1 MKFEKII
8 AKIHFLSLSIPFKK
22 GARVQEQENQ
32 ENIPTQDCDT
42 QESCDSTQENM
53 ESKDYADLQAQIA
66 ELKEQNMRTYADF
79 ENTKKRLIRD
89 KDQALEYAYEKIA
102 KDLLPSLD
110 TLEIALKSIQDS
122 KVKGENQE
130 EILDKIQE
138 GIALTL
144 DNLLKTLAKHG
155 IEPIL
160 TEGGFDPNFHDA
172 IMQVQSEEHESGEI
186 VAEMQKGYK
195 YKERVLRPSMV
206 SIAK

>member
-1 MKFEKII
+1 M
-8 AKIHFLSLSIPFKK
+8 
-22 GARVQEQENQ
+22 QEEQNENQ
-32 ENIPTQDCDT
+32 SFDDS
-42 QESCDSTQENM
+42 QEKSELQEETIEEADSKE
-53 ESKDYADLQAQIA
+53 ALQLQIN
-66 ELKEQNMRTYADF
+66 ELKDQYMRAYADF

-110 TLEIALKSIQDS
+110 TLEIALKTICDS
-122 KVKGENQE
+122 KEKSENQN
-130 EILDKIQE
+130 EILSKIEE

-172 IMQVQSEEHESGEI
+172 IMQVQSEEHQSGEI

>member
-1 MKFEKII
+1 M
-8 AKIHFLSLSIPFKK
+8 
-22 GARVQEQENQ
+22 QEEQNENQ
-32 ENIPTQDCDT
+32 AFDDS
-42 QESCDSTQENM
+42 QEMSALQEETTEEET
-53 ESKDYADLQAQIA
+53 ESKEALQAQIA
-66 ELKEQNMRTYADF
+66 ELKEQYVRAYADF

-102 KDLLPSLD
+102 KDLLPSID

-122 KVKGENQE
+122 KDKGENHE
-130 EILDKIQE
+130 EILSKIQE

-172 IMQVQSEEHESGEI
+172 IMQVQSEEHKSGEI

>member
-1 MKFEKII
+1 M
-8 AKIHFLSLSIPFKK
+8 
-22 GARVQEQENQ
+22 QEEQNENQ
-32 ENIPTQDCDT
+32 AFDDS
-42 QESCDSTQENM
+42 QEMSALQEETTEEET
-53 ESKDYADLQAQIA
+53 ESKEALQGQIA
-66 ELKEQNMRTYADF
+66 ELKEQYVRAYADF

-172 IMQVQSEEHESGEI
+172 IMQVQSEEHKSGEI

>member
-1 MKFEKII
+1 M
-8 AKIHFLSLSIPFKK
+8 
-22 GARVQEQENQ
+22 QEEQNENQ
-32 ENIPTQDCDT
+32 AFDDS
-42 QESCDSTQENM
+42 QEMSALQEETTEEKA
-53 ESKDYADLQAQIA
+53 ESKEALQAQID
-66 ELKEQNMRTYADF
+66 ELKEQYVRAYADF

-122 KVKGENQE
+122 KVKGENLE

>member
-1 MKFEKII
+1 M
-8 AKIHFLSLSIPFKK
+8 
-22 GARVQEQENQ
+22 QEEQNENQ
-32 ENIPTQDCDT
+32 AFDDS
-42 QESCDSTQENM
+42 QEMSALQEETTEEET
-53 ESKDYADLQAQIA
+53 ESKEALQAQIA
-66 ELKEQNMRTYADF
+66 ELKEQYVRAYADF

-122 KVKGENQE
+122 KEKGENQE

>member
-1 MKFEKII
+1 M
-8 AKIHFLSLSIPFKK
+8 
-22 GARVQEQENQ
+22 QEEQNENQ
-32 ENIPTQDCDT
+32 AFDDS
-42 QESCDSTQENM
+42 QEMSALQEETAEEKA
-53 ESKDYADLQAQIA
+53 ESKEALQAQVA
-66 ELKEQNMRTYADF
+66 ELKEQYVRAYADF

-122 KVKGENQE
+122 KAKGENQE

-144 DNLLKTLAKHG
+144 ENLLKTLAKHG

>member
-1 MKFEKII
+1 M
-8 AKIHFLSLSIPFKK
+8 
-22 GARVQEQENQ
+22 QEEQNENQ
-32 ENIPTQDCDT
+32 AFDDS
-42 QESCDSTQENM
+42 QEMSALQEETTEEKA
-53 ESKDYADLQAQIA
+53 ESKEALQAQVA
-66 ELKEQNMRTYADF
+66 ELKEQYVRAYADF

-122 KVKGENQE
+122 KEKGENQE

>member
-1 MKFEKII
+1 MQEEQNENPAFDDSQEENEIQEKVEDEVSNE
-8 AKIHFLSLSIPFKK
+8 A
-22 GARVQEQENQ
+22 
-32 ENIPTQDCDT
+32 
-42 QESCDSTQENM
+42 
-53 ESKDYADLQAQIA
+53 LQLQIS
-66 ELKEQNMRTYADF
+66 ELKEQYMRAYADF

-122 KVKGENQE
+122 KINAE
-130 EILDKIQE
+130 ESDSILSKIEE

-155 IEPIL
+155 IEPIS
-160 TEGGFDPNFHDA
+160 TDGGFDPNFHDA
-172 IMQVQSEEHESGEI
+172 IMQVQSDAHESGEI
-186 VAEMQKGYK
+186 VAVMQKGYK

>member
-1 MKFEKII
+1 M
-8 AKIHFLSLSIPFKK
+8 
-22 GARVQEQENQ
+22 QEEQNENQ
-32 ENIPTQDCDT
+32 AFDDS
-42 QESCDSTQENM
+42 QEMSALQEETTEEET
-53 ESKDYADLQAQIA
+53 ESKEALQAQIA
-66 ELKEQNMRTYADF
+66 ELKEQYVRAYADF

-110 TLEIALKSIQDS
+110 TLEIALKSIHDS

-144 DNLLKTLAKHG
+144 DNLRESLAKNG
-155 IEPIL
+155 IERIL
-160 TEGGFDPNFHDA
+160 TEGGLDTNFHDE
-172 IMQVQSEEHESGEI
+172 IMQVQSEEHKSGEI

-195 YKERVLRPSMV
+195 DKERVLRPSMV

>member
-1 MKFEKII
+1 M
-8 AKIHFLSLSIPFKK
+8 
-22 GARVQEQENQ
+22 QEEQNENQ
-32 ENIPTQDCDT
+32 AFDDS
-42 QESCDSTQENM
+42 QEMSALQEETTEEET
-53 ESKDYADLQAQIA
+53 ESKEALQAQIA
-66 ELKEQNMRTYADF
+66 ELKEQYVRAYADF

>member
-1 MKFEKII
+1 M
-8 AKIHFLSLSIPFKK
+8 
-22 GARVQEQENQ
+22 QEEQNENQTFDDSQENDESQ
-32 ENIPTQDCDT
+32 EEMVANDA
-42 QESCDSTQENM
+42 DSKE
-53 ESKDYADLQAQIA
+53 ALQSQIN
-66 ELKEQNMRTYADF
+66 ELKDQYVRAYADF

-110 TLEIALKSIQDS
+110 TLEIALKTIRNS
-122 KVKGENQE
+122 KENSENQE
-130 EILDKIQE
+130 EILRKIEE

-172 IMQVQSEEHESGEI
+172 IMQVQSDEHDSGEI

>member
-1 MKFEKII
+1 M
-8 AKIHFLSLSIPFKK
+8 
-22 GARVQEQENQ
+22 QEEQNKNQAFDDSQEMSALQ
-32 ENIPTQDCDT
+32 EETT
-42 QESCDSTQENM
+42 EEET
-53 ESKDYADLQAQIA
+53 ESKEALQAQIA
-66 ELKEQNMRTYADF
+66 ELKEQYVRAYADF

>member
-1 MKFEKII
+1 MQEKTEVEPNENET
-8 AKIHFLSLSIPFKK
+8 FDDS
-22 GARVQEQENQ
+22 QEDLEKNSESQE
-32 ENIPTQDCDT
+32 ERMEESDCK
-42 QESCDSTQENM
+42 E
-53 ESKDYADLQAQIA
+53 ALQAQIG
-66 ELKEQNMRTYADF
+66 ELKDQYMRAYADF

-110 TLEIALKSIQDS
+110 TLEIALKTIRDS
-122 KVKGENQE
+122 KEASENQG
-130 EILDKIQE
+130 EILGKIEE

-172 IMQVQSEEHESGEI
+172 IMQVQSDTHESGEI

>member
-1 MKFEKII
+1 M
-8 AKIHFLSLSIPFKK
+8 
-22 GARVQEQENQ
+22 QEEQNENQ
-32 ENIPTQDCDT
+32 AFDDS
-42 QESCDSTQENM
+42 QEMSALQEETTEEET
-53 ESKDYADLQAQIA
+53 ESKEALQAQVA
-66 ELKEQNMRTYADF
+66 ELKEQYVRAYADF

>member
-1 MKFEKII
+1 M
-8 AKIHFLSLSIPFKK
+8 
-22 GARVQEQENQ
+22 QEEQNENQ
-32 ENIPTQDCDT
+32 AFDDS
-42 QESCDSTQENM
+42 QEMSALQEETTEEET
-53 ESKDYADLQAQIA
+53 ESKEALQAQIA
-66 ELKEQNMRTYADF
+66 ELKEQYVRAYADF

-172 IMQVQSEEHESGEI
+172 IMQVQSEEHKSGEI
-186 VAEMQKGYK
+186 VAEMQKGY
-195 YKERVLRPSMV
+195 
-206 SIAK
+206 

>member
-1 MKFEKII
+1 MS
-8 AKIHFLSLSIPFKK
+8 AL
-22 GARVQEQENQ
+22 QEETT
-32 ENIPTQDCDT
+32 EEET
-42 QESCDSTQENM
+42 
-53 ESKDYADLQAQIA
+53 ESKEALQAQIA
-66 ELKEQNMRTYADF
+66 ELKEQYVRAYADF

-172 IMQVQSEEHESGEI
+172 IMQVQSEEHKSGEI

>member
-1 MKFEKII
+1 M
-8 AKIHFLSLSIPFKK
+8 
-22 GARVQEQENQ
+22 QEEQNENQ
-32 ENIPTQDCDT
+32 SFDDSQGKNESQEEITEENA
-42 QESCDSTQENM
+42 
-53 ESKDYADLQAQIA
+53 ESKEALQLQIN
-66 ELKEQNMRTYADF
+66 ELKDQYMRAYADF

-110 TLEIALKSIQDS
+110 TLGIALKTICDS
-122 KVKGENQE
+122 KEKNEEQN
-130 EILDKIQE
+130 EILGKIEE

-155 IEPIL
+155 IEPIS

-172 IMQVQSEEHESGEI
+172 IMQVQSEEHNSGEI

>member
-1 MKFEKII
+1 M
-8 AKIHFLSLSIPFKK
+8 
-22 GARVQEQENQ
+22 QEQENQ

-53 ESKDYADLQAQIA
+53 ESKDYAELQAQIA

-102 KDLLPSLD
+102 KDLLPSID

-122 KVKGENQE
+122 KDKGENHE
-130 EILDKIQE
+130 EILSKIQE

>member
-1 MKFEKII
+1 M
-8 AKIHFLSLSIPFKK
+8 
-22 GARVQEQENQ
+22 QEEQNENQ
-32 ENIPTQDCDT
+32 AFDDS
-42 QESCDSTQENM
+42 QEMSALQEETTEEET
-53 ESKDYADLQAQIA
+53 ESKEALQAQVA
-66 ELKEQNMRTYADF
+66 ELKEQYVRAYADF

-172 IMQVQSEEHESGEI
+172 IMHVQSEEHESGEI

>member
-1 MKFEKII
+1 M
-8 AKIHFLSLSIPFKK
+8 
-22 GARVQEQENQ
+22 QEEQNENQ
-32 ENIPTQDCDT
+32 AFDDS
-42 QESCDSTQENM
+42 QEMSALQEETTEEKA
-53 ESKDYADLQAQIA
+53 ESKEALQAQVA
-66 ELKEQNMRTYADF
+66 ELKEQYVRAYADF